1 MCVKHGKV
9 SLSTQTKET
18 PMAYK
23 MTGRTQTQLLPS
35 TIDDYV
41 SSADPVR
48 VYDAFVQAL
57 DFKELGIEIVPY
69 KAGAD
74 EYYPKDL
81 LKLMIYGYSYG
92 VRSSRKL
99 EQACHHN
106 LSFIWLMGGLTPQY
120 RTIAR
125 FRSENKESIKKVLK
139 QCVQMCLKLKLIA
152 GNTLFVD
159 GTGIRANASIK
170 HSWDKKRC
178 QEYLKKVDEH
188 IDRIMDEAQRLDHEE
203 RDLGSLVTLEKEL
216 QDQQQLKNKVEEIL
230 KTIEDEEEDAENEH
244 TASHNTVDPDCIK
257 MQTRQG
263 KHAAYNAQIVTDEQH
278 GLIVQSEST
287 RQTDH
292 NQLKRQIDQASQN
305 LGRTPQNVGSDSG
318 YYSITDLV
326 KIPESITV
334 VIPDR
339 GQVHPDK
346 VSVYNNPFDRTKF
359 TYDAS
364 ADEYICPEGKRL
376 PRMGVDRPN
385 HGVAYQAKAQDCLA
399 CRHFGIC
406 TTSRHG
412 RKVNRSD
419 YEVLKERL
427 RKMYDSAKGQLI
439 YALRKQ
445 KVELP
450 FGHFKRNLSAGQFLL
465 RGQQGTD
472 AELAILSTCFNIVR
486 MMTIIG
492 VPELILK
499 LAKN

>member
-1 MCVKHGKV
+1 
-9 SLSTQTKET
+9 
-18 PMAYK
+18 MAYK
-23 MTGRTQTQLLPS
+23 MTGRMQTQLLPL

-41 SSADPVR
+41 GREDPVR

-81 LKLMIYGYSYG
+81 LKLIIYGYSYG

-106 LSFIWLMGGLTPQY
+106 LSFIWLMGGLTPDY

-125 FRSENKESIKKVLK
+125 FRSDHKEAIKKVLK

-178 QEYLKKVDEH
+178 REHLKKVDEH
-188 IDRIMDEAQRLDHEE
+188 IDRIMDEAQRLDQQE
-203 RDLGSLVTLEKEL
+203 RELGSLVTIEKEL
-216 QDQQQLKNKVEEIL
+216 QDQQQLKDKVEKIL
-230 KTIEDEEEDAENEH
+230 KTIENEERAAENEH

-263 KHAAYNAQIVTDEQH
+263 KHAGYNAQIVTDEEH
-278 GLIVQSEST
+278 GLIVQCEST
-287 RQTDH
+287 RQTDQ
-292 NQLKRQIDQASQN
+292 NQLSRQVHLAGEN
-305 LGRTPQNVGSDSG
+305 LGHPPQNVSSDNG

-326 KIPESITV
+326 KIPETITV

-339 GQVHPDK
+339 GQVHPDT

-359 TYDAS
+359 KYDGS

-376 PRMGVDRPN
+376 ARMGIDRPN
-385 HGVAYQAKAQDCLA
+385 RGVAYQAKAEDCLA
-399 CRHFGIC
+399 CRQFGTC
-406 TTSRHG
+406 THSVHG

-419 YEVLKERL
+419 YEILKERL
-427 RKMYDSAKGQLI
+427 RKIYDSVQGQLI

-465 RGQQGTD
+465 RGKSGAD
-472 AELAILSTCFNIVR
+472 AELAVLSTCFNLVR
-486 MMTIIG
+486 MITIIG
-492 VPELILK
+492 IPELIIK
-499 LAKN
+499 LAQK